1 MAVPVNLL
9 DDDDDEAPTAMAPL
23 ARAGFVQGNAM
34 YTVMDDLKVVPM
46 STISAI
52 TLLNTLGVL
61 NIGVVEQKTVQLGYD
76 EVTIHI
82 YAMGNY
88 SLLLHFFVF
97 SINFLFAQVFCL
109 CVPTF
114 NNVSQG

>member
-23 ARAGFVQGNAM
+23 AGAGFVQGNAM

>member
-23 ARAGFVQGNAM
+23 AGAGFVQGGNAM

-61 NIGVVEQKTVQLGYD
+61 NIGMVEQKTVQAW
-76 EVTIHI
+76 VR
-82 YAMGNY
+82 
-88 SLLLHFFVF
+88 
-97 SINFLFAQVFCL
+97 
-109 CVPTF
+109 
-114 NNVSQG
+114 